1 MKYFIFFLSYESV
14 KIQIYFTLLVQLNLN
29 AFYVFRSLMRH
40 KDLGCLNLP
49 FELLWIMFKF
59 PV

>member
-1 MKYFIFFLSYESV
+1 MSYESF

-29 AFYVFRSLMRH
+29 AFYVFRSLTRH